1 MRLLVSVASASE
13 ASAALLGGADF
24 VDAKDPLRGSLGPV
38 SIDVLR
44 EIHVACAGARPVTA
58 ALGNATDEAEIERRA
73 RDFSTAGATLVKM
86 GFAGIT
92 SAERVGSLIAA
103 AVRGASAAGTVGL
116 PPPSVALRRVAPNR
130 SEGGEPD
137 TTYGVIAVAYAD
149 AERVGSISL
158 FNLLEVAARGGA
170 KGVLIDTADKHGP
183 GLRELVAP
191 DVLGTWIVNA
201 HEYGLLVAVAGKLT
215 ADDLPIVRDM
225 DADVAGVRG
234 AACDEG
240 RTGRVVTDKVRVL
253 RARCDAKHALT

>member
-58 ALGNATDEAEIERRA
+58 ALGNATDEAEIERSA

-116 PPPSVALRRVAPNR
+116 PPPSVAPKR

-191 DVLGTWIVNA
+191 DVLGTWIANA
-201 HEYGLLVAVAGKLT
+201 HEHGLLVAVAGKLT
-215 ADDLPIVRDM
+215 ADDLPIVRDL